1 MKRSVEIQNA
11 IVEKKNQMAALKA
24 KGDIEGAY
32 ALATEIKALRQEL
45 EVENTLNGPE
55 LPFSDLD
62 GGDIKVGI
70 KDKKAAAVRALNKA
84 IRGKKLTEAEA
95 ALIESN
101 DESGGYLVPEDVR
114 TEIDLLKRSLNS
126 LKPFC
131 NVIPVTTKSGQ
142 NTVETES
149 DGKLL
154 DFDEMGEI
162 EEGDI
167 SFSRIPWST
176 KDKGLLIPISN
187 QLIKDEKANL
197 LPYVNRDFAK
207 RAVRTEN
214 ADIVTILKTAEVLE
228 ATDYKGINTALNIK
242 LDSAIADSAVILTN
256 QTGYDYLDTLEDGNG
271 RPLLTP
277 DIAEPTLLRYRGHR
291 IIKVNDNEYTSDE
304 GTMEFF
310 VGDISSFVDFEDRQ
324 GYEIAMSEHAG
335 FTTYSTLLRCV
346 ERYGVSIRDKKAG
359 IRVIIPTASSASTS
373 DTTDTTETTNA
384 GK

>member
-11 IVEKKNQMAALKA
+11 IVEKKNQMADLKA

-32 ALATEIKALRQEL
+32 ALVTEINALRQEL
-45 EVENTLNGPE
+45 EVENALNEPE
-55 LPFSDLD
+55 LPFSDL
-62 GGDIKVGI
+62 GSDIKN
-70 KDKKAAAVRALNKA
+70 KKTSAVKALNKA
-84 IRGKKLTEAEA
+84 IRGKRLTEAEA
-95 ALIESN
+95 ALIETN

-114 TEIDLLKRSLNS
+114 TEIDELKRSLNP
-126 LKPFC
+126 LKELC
-131 NVIPVTTKSGQ
+131 NIIPVTTKSGQ

-162 EEGDI
+162 SEGDI
-167 SFSRIPWST
+167 TFARVPWSI

-187 QLIKDEKANL
+187 QLIKDEKADL
-197 LPYVNRDFAK
+197 MSYVNRDFAK

-214 ADIVTILKTAEVLE
+214 ADVVTVLKTAETLE
-228 ATDYKGINTALNIK
+228 AADYKGINTALNIK
-242 LDSAIADSAVILTN
+242 LDSAISDSAVILTN
-256 QTGYDYLDTLEDGNG
+256 QTGYGYLDTLEDGDG

-277 DIAEPTLLRYRGHR
+277 DITEPTVLRYRGHR

-310 VGDISSFVDFEDRQ
+310 VGDIASFVDFEDRQ

-335 FTTYSTLLRCV
+335 FKTYSTLLRCV
-346 ERYGVSIRDKKAG
+346 ERYGVSIRDQKAG
-359 IRVIIPTASSASTS
+359 VRVVIPASTTTASTTADTENTS
-373 DTTDTTETTNA
+373 
-384 GK
+384 K

>member
-1 MKRSVEIQNA
+1 MKRSVEIQNS
-11 IVEKKNQMAALKA
+11 IVEKKNQMVKLKDEGNLDGA
-24 KGDIEGAY
+24 KAIAD
-32 ALATEIKALRQEL
+32 EIKALRQEL
-45 EVENTLNGPE
+45 DVELALEEPE
-55 LPFSDLD
+55 LPFTEL
-62 GGDIKVGI
+62 GGEAKSMAR
-70 KDKKAAAVRALNKA
+70 DKNAAVKALNKA

-101 DESGGYLVPEDVR
+101 DESGGYLVPEEVS
-114 TEIDLLKRSLNS
+114 TEINLLKRSLNS

-131 NVIPVTTKSGQ
+131 NVIPVNTKSGQ

-162 EEGDI
+162 KEGDI
-167 SFSRIPWST
+167 TFSRVPWEI

-197 LPYVNRDFAK
+197 MAYVNRDFAK

-214 ADIVTILKTAEVLE
+214 ADIVAVLKKAEVLE
-228 ATDYKGINTALNIK
+228 ADSYKDINTALNKK

-256 QTGYDYLDTLEDGNG
+256 QTGYDYLDKLDDGNG

-277 DIAEPTLLRYRGHR
+277 DVAEPTVLRYRGHR

-304 GTMEFF
+304 GTMEFW
-310 VGDISSFVDFEDRQ
+310 VGDIASFVDFEDRQ

-335 FTTYSTLLRCV
+335 FKTYSTLLRCV
-346 ERYGVSIRDKKAG
+346 ERYGVSIRDSKAG
-359 IRVIIPTASSASTS
+359 IRVVIPAAAE
-373 DTTDTTETTNA
+373 TDAEA
-384 GK
+384 

>member
-32 ALATEIKALRQEL
+32 ALVSEINALRQEL
-45 EVENTLNGPE
+45 EVENALNEPE

-62 GGDIKVGI
+62 GSDIKLGI
-70 KDKKAAAVRALNKA
+70 KDKKATAVRALNKA
-84 IRGKKLTEAEA
+84 IRGKRLTEAEA

-101 DESGGYLVPEDVR
+101 DESGGYLVPEEVR
-114 TEIDLLKRSLNS
+114 TEIDELKRSLNP
-126 LKPFC
+126 LKELC
-131 NVIPVTTKSGQ
+131 HIIPVTTKSGQ

-162 EEGDI
+162 SEGDI
-167 SFSRIPWST
+167 TFARIPWSI

-187 QLIKDEKANL
+187 QLIKDEKADL
-197 LPYVNRDFAK
+197 MPYVNRDFAK

-214 ADIVTILKTAEVLE
+214 ADIVTVLKKAEILE
-228 ATDYKGINTALNIK
+228 AADYKGINKALNIK
-242 LDSAIADSAVILTN
+242 LDSAIADSSVILTN
-256 QTGYDYLDTLEDGNG
+256 QTGYDYLDELEDKNG
-271 RPLLTP
+271 RPLLVP
-277 DIAEPTLLRYRGHR
+277 DITEPTVLRYRGHR

-310 VGDISSFVDFEDRQ
+310 VGDIASFVDFEDRQ

-335 FTTYSTLLRCV
+335 FKTYSTLLRCV
-346 ERYGVSIRDKKAG
+346 ERYGVSIRDQKAG
-359 IRVIIPTASSASTS
+359 IRVVISASTAD
-373 DTTDTTETTNA
+373 DTDDSETTA
-384 GK
+384 

>member
-1 MKRSVEIQNA
+1 MKRSIEIQNA
-11 IVEKKNQMAALKA
+11 IVEKKKQMADLKA

-32 ALATEIKALRQEL
+32 ALVEEIKALRQEL
-45 EVENTLNGPE
+45 EVENALDEPE
-55 LPFSDLD
+55 LPFDDL
-62 GGDIKVGI
+62 GDDVKASIKNN
-70 KDKKAAAVRALNKA
+70 KAAALKALNKA

-101 DESGGYLVPEDVR
+101 DESGGYLVPEEIR
-114 TEIDLLKRSLNS
+114 TEIDELKRSLNS
-126 LKPFC
+126 LKELC

-162 EEGDI
+162 KEGDI
-167 SFSRIPWST
+167 TFTRVPWSIN
-176 KDKGLLIPISN
+176 DKGLLIPISN

-197 LPYVNRDFAK
+197 ISYINKDFAK

-214 ADIVTILKTAEVLE
+214 ADIVKILKEAEVFE
-228 ATDYKGINTALNIK
+228 ATDYKGINTVLNTK
-242 LDSAIADSAVILTN
+242 LDAAIADSAVILTN
-256 QTGYDYLDTLEDGNG
+256 QTGFDYLDQLEDKNG

-277 DIAEPTLLRYRGHR
+277 DITNPTALTYRGHKV
-291 IIKVNDNEYTSDE
+291 ISVNDNEYSVET
-304 GTMEFF
+304 GIEFW

-335 FTTYSTLLRCV
+335 FKTYSTLFRCV
-346 ERYGVSIRDKKAG
+346 ERYGVSKRDSKAG
-359 IRVIIPTASSASTS
+359 IRVVIPATSAAS
-373 DTTDTTETTNA
+373 TTETTETTKA
-384 GK
+384 SK